1 MLGLL
6 LCVFATGLAM
16 CCGTQPPPSSPAA
29 SGTIAQDHG
38 PPWACS
44 AHLRMCWSVVGILTK
59 TSTLQRD
66 AIRVSVE
73 IDHNYGTSRER
84 NGISQNSDF
93 HYVVFII

>member
-6 LCVFATGLAM
+6 LCAFATRLAM
-16 CCGTQPPPSSPAA
+16 CCGTRPHPFSPA
-29 SGTIAQDHG
+29 GGGAQHHG
-38 PPWACS
+38 LAWACS